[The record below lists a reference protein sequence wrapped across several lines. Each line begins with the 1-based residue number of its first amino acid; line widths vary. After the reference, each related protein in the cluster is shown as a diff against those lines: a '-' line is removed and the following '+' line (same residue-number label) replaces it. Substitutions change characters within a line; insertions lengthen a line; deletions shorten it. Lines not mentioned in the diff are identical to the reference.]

1 MSTRV
6 TRFVL
11 HAAFEGGCRVLQ
23 NRNQAQRRLLA
34 VADPTWR
41 WVSAI
46 GFAVAVGIAYFLAAR
61 LSLSLLTK
69 SDGVA
74 VFWPA
79 SGVAAGVLIAVGRGV
94 RWPGGIGGMAATNG
108 GHLFGER
115 AVAGRSTLAFF
126 KS

>member
-61 LSLSLLTK
+61 LGLSLLTK
-69 SDGVA
+69 SDGA
-74 VFWPA
+74 AGFWPA
-79 SGVAAGVLIAVGRGV
+79 SGVAAGVLIAVGRGG
-94 RWPGGIGGMAATNG
+94 RWEGAIGGMAGTIVA
-108 GHLFGER
+108 HLFGER
-115 AVAGRSTLAFF
+115 TFPGASAVAL
-126 KS
+126 